1 MKILDLLASP
11 WAIQPEKLIE
21 LQAIYATHLRGDKID
36 VAAVEARIGKTL
48 ANKQKGYTVQDGV
61 AVLPV
66 SGVLAKKMNMFTQIS
81 GGTSMEI
88 AARDL
93 KAAAVDTSVKSIL
106 LLIDSPGGTVD
117 GTQAMA
123 AAVRQAATQK
133 PVVTLADGVMAS
145 AAYWIGSAAHE
156 VIASAETTQVGSIG
170 VVAAH
175 RDVSGSEA
183 MEGIKTTEITAG
195 KYKRIASS
203 YAPLTEEGRA
213 TIQEQVDAIYSI
225 FVDAVAVNRGVD
237 PEKVV
242 SDMADGRVFLA
253 RDAMRAGLVDRIAG
267 LDETLARMQ
276 SGEWP
281 QKRQA
286 AMPPV
291 ITASASEASATDP
304 KKGKTMDLKT
314 LRENHPEIAQALIA
328 EGEAQGKLA
337 GADAERQ
344 RIRDVEAQ
352 ALAGHEAL
360 INTLKFDG
368 KTTGAEA
375 AIQVLNAERTTR
387 AKRADALAAD
397 APPALPHA
405 AAPEDK
411 PVAAADLPFD
421 ERIKAEWDK
430 DAGLRAEF
438 SGNFETYKA
447 FATAQAAGQVKILSK

>member
-1 MKILDLLASP
+1 MKILNILNSP
-11 WAIQPEKLIE
+11 WAIQPQKLID
-21 LQAIYATHLRGDKID
+21 LQAIYATHLRGEKID
-36 VAAVEARIGKTL
+36 IASVEARIGKTL
-48 ANKQKGYTVQDGV
+48 ANEQKGYTVQDGV

-93 KAAAVDTSVKSIL
+93 KSAAVDTSVKSIL

-123 AAVRQAATQK
+123 AAVRQAAAQK
-133 PVVTLADGVMAS
+133 PVVALADGVMAS

-156 VIASAETTQVGSIG
+156 VIASSDTTQVGSIG

-183 MEGIKTTEITAG
+183 KEGIKTTEITAG

-203 YAPLTEEGRA
+203 YAPLTDEGRA
-213 TIQEQVDAIYSI
+213 EIQGQVDALYSI
-225 FVDAVAVNRGVD
+225 FVDAVAENRGVD
-237 PEKVV
+237 AEKVL

-267 LDETLARMQ
+267 FDETLARMQ

-281 QKRQA
+281 QKRQTA
-286 AMPPV
+286 LPSG
-291 ITASASEASATDP
+291 ITASAIEASATDDQGE
-304 KKGKTMDLKT
+304 KMDIKT
-314 LRENHPEIAQALIA
+314 LRENHPEIAQALVA

-337 GADAERQ
+337 GAEAERQ

-375 AIQVLNAERTTR
+375 AIQVLNAERATR

-397 APPALPHA
+397 APAALPHA

-411 PVAAADLPFD
+411 PAAADLPFD

-430 DAGLRAEF
+430 DANLRAEF

>member
-1 MKILDLLASP
+1 MKILNILNSP
-11 WAIQPEKLIE
+11 WAIQPQKLID
-21 LQAIYATHLRGDKID
+21 LQAIYATHLRGEKID
-36 VAAVEARIGKTL
+36 IASVEARIGKTL
-48 ANKQKGYTVQDGV
+48 ANEQKGYTVQDGV

-93 KAAAVDTSVKSIL
+93 KSAAVDTSVKSIL

-123 AAVRQAATQK
+123 AAVRQAAAQK
-133 PVVTLADGVMAS
+133 PVVALADGVMAS

-156 VIASAETTQVGSIG
+156 VIASSDTTQVGSIG

-183 MEGIKTTEITAG
+183 KEGIKTTEITAG

-203 YAPLTEEGRA
+203 YAPLTDEGRA
-213 TIQEQVDAIYSI
+213 EIQGQVDALYSI
-225 FVDAVAVNRGVD
+225 FVDAVAENRGVD
-237 PEKVV
+237 AEKVL

-286 AMPPV
+286 ALPSG
-291 ITASASEASATDP
+291 ITASAIEASATDDQGE
-304 KKGKTMDLKT
+304 KMDIKT
-314 LRENHPEIAQALIA
+314 LRENHPEIAQALVA

-337 GADAERQ
+337 GAEAERQ

-375 AIQVLNAERTTR
+375 AIQVLNAERATR

-397 APPALPHA
+397 APAALPHA

-411 PVAAADLPFD
+411 PAAADLPFD